1 METDSDLVQQRGR
14 LGRQQTLESRHA
26 GPVCC
31 NAWILIMVSLGM
43 GRGLSQGY
51 RGSRPRPWPKVGAEV
66 CTFRPRRAQAPGP
79 IPKETMMRFYNQ
91 AHAFYCGVDLHAR
104 TMYLCILDQ
113 AGTIVL
119 HQDLPAERASF
130 LEAIAPYREGLV
142 VACECLFCWYWLADL
157 CQAEKIP
164 FVLGHALYMKAIHGG
179 KSKDDKI
186 DSKKIALLLRGG
198 NLPISYAYPQGLRET
213 RDLLRRRMYLVHKR
227 AEVVAHVVNTN
238 SQYNLP
244 PFGKKLIYARN
255 RQALKIAERFA
266 DGSVRQNVALDLR
279 LLDSLDEL
287 IGDVELY
294 LDRTVKVD
302 DADTFYRLRSI
313 PGVGK
318 ILALVLFYEIHD
330 IHRFASA
337 GKFLSYAR
345 LIRPKKTSAGKV
357 TGGGG
362 AKIGNAHLK
371 WAFSE
376 AACLLARESDQ
387 AKRFLARKEKP
398 HGKAKALGIL
408 AARLGR
414 SVYHMLRQKKAF
426 DPMRFWNG
434 EPGVTPARLQ
444 KSAVK
449 RPGRAKGSRC
459 VLEA

>member
-1 METDSDLVQQRGR
+1 M
-14 LGRQQTLESRHA
+14 
-26 GPVCC
+26 
-31 NAWILIMVSLGM
+31 
-43 GRGLSQGY
+43 
-51 RGSRPRPWPKVGAEV
+51 
-66 CTFRPRRAQAPGP
+66 
-79 IPKETMMRFYNQ
+79 PKETMMRFYNQ
-91 AHAFYCGVDLHAR
+91 SHGFYCGVDLHAR

-113 AGTIVL
+113 TGKIVL
-119 HQDLPAERASF
+119 HQEVAAEPDAF
-130 LEAIAPYREGLV
+130 LEAVAPYRDGLV

-157 CQAEKIP
+157 CQAEKIA

-186 DSKKIALLLRGG
+186 DSKKIAQLLRGG
-198 NLPISYAYPQGLRET
+198 NLPIAYAYPKGLRET

-255 RQALKIAERFA
+255 RQALQIAERFA
-266 DGSVRQNVALDLR
+266 DASVRQNVELDLR
-279 LLDSLDEL
+279 LLDSLDDL

-330 IHRFASA
+330 IKRFGSE
-337 GKFLSYAR
+337 GEFLSYAR

-357 TGGGG
+357 TGSGG

-376 AACLLARESDQ
+376 AACLLVRESDQ
-387 AKRFLARKEKP
+387 AKRFLARKEKQ

-414 SVYHMLRQKKAF
+414 AVYHMLRQKKAF
-426 DPMRFWNG
+426 DAKRFWNG
-434 EPGVTPARLQ
+434 EPKVMAVPTK
-444 KSAVK
+444 KSAAK
-449 RPGRAKGSRC
+449 PRRRAKAARC

>member
-1 METDSDLVQQRGR
+1 
-14 LGRQQTLESRHA
+14 
-26 GPVCC
+26 
-31 NAWILIMVSLGM
+31 
-43 GRGLSQGY
+43 
-51 RGSRPRPWPKVGAEV
+51 
-66 CTFRPRRAQAPGP
+66 
-79 IPKETMMRFYNQ
+79 MRFYNRE
-91 AHAFYCGVDLHAR
+91 HKFYCGVDLHAR
-104 TMYLCILDQ
+104 TMYLCILDH
-113 AGTIVL
+113 GGSIVL
-119 HQDLPAERASF
+119 HKEVPCEPAAF
-130 LEAIAPYREGLV
+130 LEAIAPYRDGLV

-157 CQAEKIP
+157 CHAENIA

-179 KSKDDKI
+179 KAKDDKI
-186 DSKKIALLLRGG
+186 DSRKIAQLLRGG
-198 NLPISYAYPQGLRET
+198 NLPIAYAYPKGLRET

-255 RQALKIAERFA
+255 RQTLKIAERFDDA
-266 DGSVRQNVALDLR
+266 SVRKSIELNLR
-279 LLDSLDEL
+279 LLDSLDDL

-294 LDRTVKVD
+294 LERTVKVD

-318 ILALVLFYEIHD
+318 ILALVLLYEIHD

-337 GKFLSYAR
+337 GAFLSYAR
-345 LIRPKKTSAGKV
+345 LIRPLKTSAGKV
-357 TGGGG
+357 TAGGG

-371 WAFSE
+371 WVFSE

-387 AKRFLARKEKP
+387 AKRFLARKEKK
-398 HGKAKALGIL
+398 HGKPKALGIL

-426 DPMRFWNG
+426 DPIRFWNG
-434 EPGVTPARLQ
+434 EPGVTPAKLK

-449 RPGRAKGSRC
+449 RPRRAKGSRC

>member
-1 METDSDLVQQRGR
+1 
-14 LGRQQTLESRHA
+14 
-26 GPVCC
+26 
-31 NAWILIMVSLGM
+31 
-43 GRGLSQGY
+43 
-51 RGSRPRPWPKVGAEV
+51 
-66 CTFRPRRAQAPGP
+66 
-79 IPKETMMRFYNQ
+79 MMRFYNQ
-91 AHAFYCGVDLHAR
+91 SHRFYCGVDLHAR

-113 AGTIVL
+113 AGRIVL
-119 HQDLPAERASF
+119 HQEIPCEPGAF
-130 LEAIAPYREGLV
+130 LQAVAPYRRGLV

-157 CQAEKIP
+157 CQEAGIA

-186 DSKKIALLLRGG
+186 DSEKIARLLRGG
-198 NLPISYAYPQGLRET
+198 NLPMAYVYPKGQRET

-227 AEVVAHVVNTN
+227 AEVIAHLVNTN

-255 RQALKIAERFA
+255 RQALKLPERFA
-266 DGSVRQNVALDLR
+266 DASVRQSVAVDVQLIDR
-279 LLDSLDEL
+279 LDEL

-294 LDRTVKVD
+294 LERTVKVD

-313 PGVGK
+313 PGIGK
-318 ILALVLFYEIHD
+318 ILALVLLYEIHA
-330 IHRFASA
+330 IGRFA
-337 GKFLSYAR
+337 GEGEFLSYAR
-345 LIRPKKTSAGKV
+345 LVRPKKTSAGKV

-362 AKIGNAHLK
+362 GKIGNAHLK

-387 AKRFLARKEKP
+387 AKRFLARKGKK

-414 SVYHMLRQKKAF
+414 AVYHMLRQKTAF
-426 DPMRFWNG
+426 DPKRFWNG
-434 EPGVTPARLQ
+434 DVPVVSPKQAQKPAAKPR
-444 KSAVK
+444 
-449 RPGRAKGSRC
+449 RRAKGGRC

>member
-1 METDSDLVQQRGR
+1 
-14 LGRQQTLESRHA
+14 
-26 GPVCC
+26 
-31 NAWILIMVSLGM
+31 
-43 GRGLSQGY
+43 
-51 RGSRPRPWPKVGAEV
+51 
-66 CTFRPRRAQAPGP
+66 
-79 IPKETMMRFYNQ
+79 MRFYNQ
-91 AHAFYCGVDLHAR
+91 AHRFYCGIDLHAR
-104 TMYLCILDQ
+104 TMYLCILDE
-113 AGTIVL
+113 AGTVVL
-119 HQDLPAERASF
+119 HHEVPCEPGAF
-130 LEAIAPYREGLV
+130 LEAIAPFRDGLV

-157 CQAEKIP
+157 CHAENIA
-164 FVLGHALYMKAIHGG
+164 FALGHALYMKAIHGG

-186 DSKKIALLLRGG
+186 DSKKIAQLLRGG
-198 NLPISYAYPQGLRET
+198 NLPMAYAYPKGLRET

-227 AEVVAHVVNTN
+227 AEIVAHVVNTN

-266 DGSVRQNVALDLR
+266 DASVRQSVELDLR

-294 LDRTVKVD
+294 LERTVKVD
-302 DADTFYRLRSI
+302 DADAFYRLRSI

-318 ILALVLFYEIHD
+318 ILALVLYYEIHD
-330 IHRFASA
+330 IARF
-337 GKFLSYAR
+337 GGEGEFLSYCR

-387 AKRFLARKEKP
+387 AKRFLARKEKQ
-398 HGKAKALGIL
+398 HGKPKALGIL

-414 SVYHMLRQKKAF
+414 AVYHMLRQKRAF
-426 DPMRFWNG
+426 DVKRFWNG
-434 EPGVTPARLQ
+434 EPKATAAPSQ
-444 KSAVK
+444 KSA
-449 RPGRAKGSRC
+449 AKPRRGGKASRC
-459 VLEA
+459 VLQA

>member
-1 METDSDLVQQRGR
+1 
-14 LGRQQTLESRHA
+14 
-26 GPVCC
+26 
-31 NAWILIMVSLGM
+31 
-43 GRGLSQGY
+43 
-51 RGSRPRPWPKVGAEV
+51 
-66 CTFRPRRAQAPGP
+66 
-79 IPKETMMRFYNQ
+79 
-91 AHAFYCGVDLHAR
+91 
-104 TMYLCILDQ
+104 MYLCILDH
-113 AGTIVL
+113 AGQIVL
-119 HQDLPAERASF
+119 HHDVPAEPAAF
-130 LEAIAPYREGLV
+130 LEAIAPYRNGLV

-157 CQAEKIP
+157 CQAENIA

-186 DSKKIALLLRGG
+186 DSKKIAQLLRGG
-198 NLPISYAYPQGLRET
+198 NLPMAYVYPKGLRET

-227 AEVVAHVVNTN
+227 AEVIAHLVNTN

-244 PFGKKLIYARN
+244 PFGKKLIYAKN
-255 RQALKIAERFA
+255 RQALNIPARFA
-266 DGSVRQNVALDLR
+266 DPSVRQSVTADVR
-279 LLDSLDEL
+279 LVDCLDEL

-318 ILALVLFYEIHD
+318 ILALVLLYEIHD
-330 IHRFASA
+330 INRFA
-337 GKFLSYAR
+337 GEGEFLSYAR
-345 LIRPKKTSAGKV
+345 LVRPKKTSAGKV

-362 AKIGNAHLK
+362 SKIGNAHLK

-387 AKRFLARKEKP
+387 AKRFLARKGKK

-414 SVYHMLRQKKAF
+414 AVYHMLRQKKAF
-426 DPMRFWNG
+426 DPKRFWNG
-434 EPGVTPARLQ
+434 EPKVTPAQ
-444 KSAVK
+444 AKKSVAK
-449 RPGRAKGSRC
+449 PRRRAKGSRC

>member
-1 METDSDLVQQRGR
+1 
-14 LGRQQTLESRHA
+14 
-26 GPVCC
+26 
-31 NAWILIMVSLGM
+31 
-43 GRGLSQGY
+43 
-51 RGSRPRPWPKVGAEV
+51 
-66 CTFRPRRAQAPGP
+66 
-79 IPKETMMRFYNQ
+79 MRFYNQ
-91 AHAFYCGVDLHAR
+91 PHAFYCGVDLHAR
-104 TMYLCILDQ
+104 SMYLCIVDN
-113 AGTIVL
+113 GGNIVF
-119 HQDLPAERASF
+119 HEDLPAEPAAF
-130 LEAIAPYREGLV
+130 LEAIRPYREGLV

-157 CQAEKIP
+157 CQAENIA

-186 DSKKIALLLRGG
+186 DSKKIAQLLRGG
-198 NLPISYAYPQGLRET
+198 NLPIAYAYPKGLRET

-255 RQALKIAERFA
+255 RQALKVAERFA
-266 DGSVRQNVALDLR
+266 DASVHQNVELDLR

-294 LDRTVKVD
+294 LDRTIKVD

-318 ILALVLFYEIHD
+318 ILALVLFYEIHN
-330 IHRFASA
+330 INRFASE
-337 GKFLSYAR
+337 GQFLSYSR

-362 AKIGNAHLK
+362 GKIGNAHLK

-387 AKRFLARKEKP
+387 AKRFLARKEKQ

-414 SVYHMLRQKKAF
+414 AVYNMLRQKKAF
-426 DPMRFWNG
+426 DPKRFWNG
-434 EPGVTPARLQ
+434 EPKVSPSQEKKAT
-444 KSAVK
+444 
-449 RPGRAKGSRC
+449 AKPRRKAKASGC

>member
-1 METDSDLVQQRGR
+1 M
-14 LGRQQTLESRHA
+14 H
-26 GPVCC
+26 
-31 NAWILIMVSLGM
+31 
-43 GRGLSQGY
+43 
-51 RGSRPRPWPKVGAEV
+51 
-66 CTFRPRRAQAPGP
+66 
-79 IPKETMMRFYNQ
+79 FYNQ

-104 TMYLCILDQ
+104 TMYLCILDH

-119 HQDLPAERASF
+119 HREVPAEPGAF
-130 LEAIAPYREGLV
+130 LEAIAPYRDDLV
-142 VACECLFCWYWLADL
+142 IACECLFCWYWLADL
-157 CQAEKIP
+157 CQAENIA

-186 DSKKIALLLRGG
+186 DSKKIAQLLRGG
-198 NLPISYAYPQGLRET
+198 NLPMAYAYPKGLRET
-213 RDLLRRRMYLVHKR
+213 RDLLRRRMYLVRKR
-227 AEVVAHVVNTN
+227 AEVVAHLVNTN

-266 DGSVRQNVALDLR
+266 DASVRQNVELDLR

-294 LDRTVKVD
+294 LERTVKVD
-302 DADTFYRLRSI
+302 DGDTFYQLRTI

-318 ILALVLFYEIHD
+318 ILALVLLYEIHD
-330 IHRFASA
+330 IRRF
-337 GKFLSYAR
+337 GGEGEFLSYAR
-345 LIRPKKTSAGKV
+345 LVRPKKTSAGKV

-362 AKIGNAHLK
+362 SKIGNAHLK

-387 AKRFLARKEKP
+387 AKRFLARKEKQ

-414 SVYHMLRQKKAF
+414 AVYHMLRQKKAF
-426 DPMRFWNG
+426 DPKRFWNG
-434 EPGVTPARLQ
+434 EPKASPIEAK
-444 KSAVK
+444 KSAAK
-449 RPGRAKGSRC
+449 PRRRAKPSRC
-459 VLEA
+459 VLEV